1 VGGTRVLQIP
11 ASLAYGSR
19 GAGCRSGECA
29 IPPDASLTFTVELKS
44 IGK

>member
-1 VGGTRVLQIP
+1 MLHIP